1 MRSLV
6 RAAGIAA
13 AVALA
18 APAAGAGS
26 KPKVSLP
33 MPPPPPPQARP
44 AAPAP
49 APAPEPAPAPAPAA
63 EAPAPSPEPAA
74 PPAPQKAGAK
84 PRLVVLGLNAAGG
97 VEPEVAA
104 SLTEAITKEISTRGF
119 FEVMSMAEIQT
130 ILGSERRRQVTG
142 CKETATD
149 CLAELADASGARF
162 VVSGSVA
169 KLGTAY
175 QLSLQTLD
183 TARAQVMG
191 RATRIASDLATLLS
205 LVPWTS
211 AEATATPLPPPP
223 SRVLPVSLMVGGGLA
238 FLGGGLVAADSVTHE
253 ARVAQELAEGQAG
266 LRELRDV
273 AYYRSEAA
281 SISLQRNIG
290 IGLLAGGAALAGLG
304 LWLNPSDAQ
313 GGGARAMLVPTAR
326 GAALVGVW
334 P

>member
-1 MRSLV
+1 MRFVV

-13 AVALA
+13 AVVALA
-18 APAAGAGS
+18 SSAAGNRS
-26 KPKVSLP
+26 KVSLP
-33 MPPPPPPQARP
+33 MPPPPAKATPPP
-44 AAPAP
+44 APTPAPPPAPEPAAP
-49 APAPEPAPAPAPAA
+49 APAPEPAAA
-63 EAPAPSPEPAA
+63 APSKP
-74 PPAPQKAGAK
+74 GAK

-104 SLTEAITKEISTRGF
+104 SLTEAITREISGRGF

-142 CKETATD
+142 CKDTATD

-183 TARAQVMG
+183 TTRAQVIG

-205 LVPWTS
+205 LVPWTA

-223 SRVLPVSLMVGGGLA
+223 SRVLPVGMMVGGGLV
-238 FLGGGLVAADSVTHE
+238 FLGGGLVAADSVTRE

-266 LRELRDV
+266 LRELRDM
-273 AYYRSEAA
+273 AYYQSEAA
-281 SISLQRNIG
+281 AISLQREIG
-290 IGLLAGGAALAGLG
+290 IGMLAGGVVLAGLG
-304 LWLNPSDAQ
+304 LFLNPADVAG
-313 GGGARAMLVPTAR
+313 GGGARAMLVPTGR
-326 GAALVGVW
+326 GAALVGVF

>member
-1 MRSLV
+1 MRGLV
-6 RAAGIAA
+6 RAAGVAA
-13 AVALA
+13 AAIALA
-18 APAAGAGS
+18 APAAGSRS
-26 KPKVSLP
+26 KAKVTLP
-33 MPPPPPPQARP
+33 MPPPPPAAKPAPEPEPAP
-44 AAPAP
+44 AAPP
-49 APAPEPAPAPAPAA
+49 PAPEPAPAP
-63 EAPAPSPEPAA
+63 SPEPA
-74 PPAPQKAGAK
+74 APQKAGAK

-97 VEPEVAA
+97 VEPEIAA
-104 SLTEAITKEISTRGF
+104 SLTEAITKEISSRGF

-130 ILGSERRRQVTG
+130 IISSERRRQVTG

-183 TARAQVMG
+183 TQRAQVMG

-223 SRVLPVSLMVGGGLA
+223 SRLLPISLMVGGGLA

-273 AYYRSEAA
+273 AYYRAEAA

-290 IGLLAGGAALAGLG
+290 IGMLAGGAALAGLG
-304 LWLNPSDAQ
+304 LWLNPADTS

-326 GAALVGVW
+326 GAALVGVF

>member
-1 MRSLV
+1 MRCLI

-13 AVALA
+13 AVFALA
-18 APAAGAGS
+18 SPAAGSRS
-26 KPKVSLP
+26 KVNLP
-33 MPPPPPPQARP
+33 MPPPPPPKTAAPPPAPEPTP
-44 AAPAP
+44 AAPP
-49 APAPEPAPAPAPAA
+49 PAPEPAPAPAPAA
-63 EAPAPSPEPAA
+63 A
-74 PPAPQKAGAK
+74 PPQRAGAK

-104 SLTEAITKEISTRGF
+104 SLTEAITKEISSRGF

-130 ILGSERRRQVTG
+130 ILSSERRRQVTG
-142 CKETATD
+142 CKENATD

-183 TARAQVMG
+183 TARAQVIG
-191 RATRIASDLATLLS
+191 RATRIATDLNTLLS

-223 SRVLPVSLMVGGGLA
+223 SRALPVSMMVGGGLV
-238 FLGGGLVAADSVTHE
+238 FLGGGLVTADSVTHE

-266 LRELRDV
+266 LRELRDA
-273 AYYRSEAA
+273 AYYQGEAA
-281 SISLQRNIG
+281 AISLQRQIG
-290 IGLLAGGAALAGLG
+290 IGMLAGGVVLAGVG
-304 LWLNPSDAQ
+304 LWLNPADAS
-313 GGGARAMLVPTAR
+313 GGGARAVLVPTGR
-326 GAALVGVW
+326 GAALVGVF

>member
-191 RATRIASDLATLLS
+191 RTTRI
-205 LVPWTS
+205 
-211 AEATATPLPPPP
+211 ATPLPPPP